1 MANIPDR
8 EKIEQQLR
16 EMFEKIHPGKD
27 HALPR
32 AELCTI
38 FREYDDRHLRRIIK
52 HLIIKHGCPIGSCS
66 HGYFWAVTQ
75 EEIEGVCNYF
85 KGYALSQLQV
95 ISKLK
100 KIPMGEVLNQLS
112 FEEITSPLRESLKEQ
127 NDLNGLRKAGL

>member
-1 MANIPDR
+1 MRPTPIDR
-8 EKIEQQLR
+8 EKTELQIK
-16 EMFEKIHPGKD
+16 EMLQGIHQGKE

-38 FREYDDRHLRRIIK
+38 FREWNERTLRQIIK
-52 HLIIKHGCPIGSCS
+52 HLIIKHGCPIGSCP

-100 KIPMGEVLNQLS
+100 KIPMGEVFNQLS
-112 FEEITSPLRESLKEQ
+112 FEKMT
-127 NDLNGLRKAGL
+127 